1 MTASH
6 TNWSEVEQAA
16 EALVRGALEQVSRG
30 EREVMVDFSGVRRIG
45 AAGLRAVEDLAAQAK
60 ESSAKVVLR
69 GVNAEVY
76 KALKL
81 AAVAGEFGFATP
93 GH

>member
-16 EALVRGALEQVSRG
+16 EALVRGALEQVRRG
-30 EREVMVDFSGVRRIG
+30 DREVVADFSAVPRIG

-69 GVNAEVY
+69 GVNVEVY
-76 KALKL
+76 KTLKMSG
-81 AAVAGEFGFATP
+81 VAGEFGFAT
-93 GH
+93 